1 MVCCGSAMRVFLV
14 ALLGAALGHLGS
26 AWRFRAFRR
35 GIVAGALVAGGM
47 VLPVLADLDE
57 DADVGAVV
65 ARPISFVS
73 VEAGTTNSAARAKQV
88 DAQNE
93 QDDSSYLSSLAREQ
107 KKQESQKK
115 TKAQRAKDLCEK
127 LGRGC

>member
-1 MVCCGSAMRVFLV
+1 MRAFFIALYLLFL
-14 ALLGAALGHLGS
+14 GPIGS
-26 AWRFRAFRR
+26 AWRFRAIKR
-35 GIVAGALVAGGM
+35 GIVAGALVAGGL

-73 VEAGTTNSAARAKQV
+73 VESGTISTTKRAE
-88 DAQNE
+88 AQTE

-107 KKQESQKK
+107 KKQDSQKK